1 MTMFPT
7 MTELDQAHERLE
19 GFAAEAI
26 RTRRERSRA
35 SSLRRAVGLRVAA
48 LGLRL
53 AGQHSF
59 ELARSR

>member
-7 MTELDQAHERLE
+7 MTELDQAHERHE
-19 GFAAEAI
+19 DFASEAI
-26 RTRRERSRA
+26 RTRRGRSRA
-35 SSLRRAVGLRVAA
+35 TSLRRAVGLRVAA

-53 AGQHSF
+53 AGQRTF